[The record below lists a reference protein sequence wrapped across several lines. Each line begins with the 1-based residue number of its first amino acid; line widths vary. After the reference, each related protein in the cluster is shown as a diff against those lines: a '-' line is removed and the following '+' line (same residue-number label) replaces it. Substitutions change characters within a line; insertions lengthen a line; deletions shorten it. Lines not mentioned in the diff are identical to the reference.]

1 MVRMDAHP
9 GMSRIPTR
17 CRRTLGL
24 AVLLW
29 VLGLAGVVYG
39 QTPSTS
45 SDVFW
50 DPQRYISLGEIKAG
64 MEAYCL
70 TDFGNGGIE
79 KFPLKVIDVVKNIEP
94 GRDAVLVIGLD
105 DRFKHAGVVG
115 GCSGSPVYID
125 GRLAGALAFGWT
137 YSKDPLY
144 GVTPI
149 KEMLEVGDRPAAE
162 TPSAGAARPTATF
175 DFSKPIDL
183 AETGRQVMKDG
194 LLNGVGSRRTSMLPC
209 PLVVSGLPP
218 EACGALASQFESMG
232 FVAAPGLT
240 GGQTSD
246 GIPSEMKP
254 GGVLTVPL
262 ATGDIKI
269 NVLGTVTEVRGD
281 KVYAFGHSF
290 LGYGPLDLPMAGGKV
305 YTVISQ
311 LSRSFKLGT
320 SGEILGAIT
329 SDESTA
335 VVGKVGAKPRML
347 PLSVRVQRYND
358 PTPRTYNCQIADNRV
373 LTVQIAPAVVSAAAL
388 RVGDLPPENTV
399 EYRGCITM
407 EDGQSVRFVNT
418 TALGLDE
425 PLSEFAGALSLLTR
439 NPFGGPKVKSLDFD
453 VQVHPKDIASHIWSI
468 DVRNTKIHPGDR
480 IDVDV
485 VIESYLVEK
494 KKHRITL
501 DVPKEVRPGK
511 YVLTLMGSNEY
522 EAFLKK
528 SAPYKFVANNYQS
541 LVDALNEVL
550 NLNRTKLHCVLSLPP
565 SGISLERQELPDLP
579 PTKAMVLQN
588 DKRATKA
595 LPYAHWV
602 EKAIDTGTVVG
613 DREVIPITVEDPSR

>member
-1 MVRMDAHP
+1 MVGMDAHP
-9 GMSRIPTR
+9 GMSRIPTW
-17 CRRTLGL
+17 CFRTLGPV
-24 AVLLW
+24 VLLW
-29 VLGLAGVVYG
+29 VLGMAGIVCG
-39 QTPSTS
+39 QIPTS
-45 SDVFW
+45 SSDTFW
-50 DPQRYISLGEIKAG
+50 DPERYIGLEEIKAG

-79 KFPLKVIDVVKNIEP
+79 KFALKVIDVVKDIDP
-94 GRDAVLVIGLD
+94 GRDAILVIGLD

-115 GCSGSPVYID
+115 GCSGSPVYIND
-125 GRLAGALAFGWT
+125 RLAGALAFGWT

-149 KEMLEVGDRPAAE
+149 KEMLAVGDRPAPSA
-162 TPSAGAARPTATF
+162 PSAGGSQPTATF

-183 AETGRQVMKDG
+183 LETGRQVMKGG
-194 LLNGVGSRRTSMLPC
+194 LLNAPGTRRTSMLPC
-209 PLVVSGLPP
+209 PLVVSGLPTD
-218 EACGALASQFESMG
+218 ACGALASQFESMG

-240 GGQTSD
+240 GGQAGG

-262 ATGDIKI
+262 CTGDIKI

-290 LGYGPLDLPMAGGKV
+290 LGYGPLDLPMASGKV
-305 YTVISQ
+305 YTVISN

-320 SGEILGAIT
+320 SGDVLGAIT

-335 VVGKVGAKPRML
+335 VVGKIGAKPRML

-373 LTVQIAPAVVSAAAL
+373 LTVQIAPAVISAAAL
-388 RVGDLPPENTV
+388 RVGELPPDNTV
-399 EYRGCITM
+399 EYRGNIVM
-407 EDGQSVRFVNT
+407 DDGQSVRFINT
-418 TALGLDE
+418 TATGLDE
-425 PLSEFAGALSLLTR
+425 PLSEFTGALSLLTH
-439 NPFGGPKVKSLDFD
+439 NPFGGAKVKSLDFD
-453 VQVHPKDIASHIWSI
+453 VRVQPRNITSYIWSV
-468 DVRNTKIHPGDR
+468 DVRNTKIHPGDK
-480 IDVDV
+480 IDIDV

-494 KKHRITL
+494 RKHHVTL
-501 DVPKEVRPGK
+501 EVPKDVPPGK
-511 YVLTLMGSNEY
+511 YALTVMGTNEY

-541 LVDALNEVL
+541 LMDALNEVL
-550 NLNRTKLHCVLSLPP
+550 NLNRTKLHCVLTLPAG
-565 SGISLERQELPDLP
+565 GISLERQELPDLP
-579 PTKAMVLQN
+579 ATKAMVLQN

-595 LPYAHWV
+595 LPYSHWV
-602 EKAIDTGTVVG
+602 EKTIDTGTVVG